1 MSRSNHVNYIFQ
13 IDIKYDIDKIH
24 NKIKKD
30 LIDLDMDFNLVF
42 IAYNNTELKIV
53 FKNNLTDE
61 QELILTNL
69 LLKYIHNNNNQHYD

>member
-1 MSRSNHVNYIFQ
+1 MSRNNHVNYIFQ

-24 NKIKKD
+24 SKIKKD

-53 FKNNLTDE
+53 FKNNLTDG

-69 LLKYIHNNNNQHYD
+69 LLKYIHNNNQHYD

>member
-1 MSRSNHVNYIFQ
+1 MSRSHVNYIFQ

-24 NKIKKD
+24 SKIKKD
-30 LIDLDMDFNLVF
+30 LIDLDMDFNSVF

-69 LLKYIHNNNNQHYD
+69 LLKYIYNNNQHYD

>member
-1 MSRSNHVNYIFQ
+1 MKDQPKSHVNYIFQ
-13 IDIKYDIDKIH
+13 IQNDINIEFVH

-30 LIDLDMDFNLVF
+30 LIDLDIGLVF

-61 QELILTNL
+61 QELILTHL
-69 LLKYIHNNNNQHYD
+69 LLKYIN